1 MKCQNLKSNEKNQLH
16 QGPADSRHGLFFS
29 DNFNRNNKLKPTKM
43 KEEKATEVLDRLW
56 GVKETYERY
65 EVLNAMIEYAVMKL
79 EIAHE
84 KNMEIIKE
92 VMKCKQ

>member
-1 MKCQNLKSNEKNQLH
+1 
-16 QGPADSRHGLFFS
+16 
-29 DNFNRNNKLKPTKM
+29 M
-43 KEEKATEVLDRLW
+43 KEETAKEVLIRLW
-56 GVKETYERY
+56 GDKESYEKY

-84 KNMEIIKE
+84 KNIEIIKE